1 MYINHY
7 EYLFIIFIPF
17 ESREFCNKFR
27 AMQRHLSA
35 KFPPSS
41 CTRDIPCDTCHSPR
55 KWPHNSTKKVPM
67 TYAANI
73 RAVSSGLIP
82 SEATFAMFITMLVFY
97 FFWKSNREAASWVF
111 IRVVG
116 IHKPAFYLLLE
127 NQEWEGQAIGRNC
140 ILCYDGSRQYNK
152 MIVGGRQNRRI
163 LNQCY

>member
-1 MYINHY
+1 MNIYSSDL
-7 EYLFIIFIPF
+7 YLLEVENFVISFELCKGTCLQNSRQVRIHVTYRVICATPLVNGRTTALKRCLWLMRQIFEQF
-17 ESREFCNKFR
+17 K
-27 AMQRHLSA
+27 
-35 KFPPSS
+35 
-41 CTRDIPCDTCHSPR
+41 
-55 KWPHNSTKKVPM
+55 
-67 TYAANI
+67 
-73 RAVSSGLIP
+73 P

-140 ILCYDGSRQYNK
+140 ILCYDGSQQYNK